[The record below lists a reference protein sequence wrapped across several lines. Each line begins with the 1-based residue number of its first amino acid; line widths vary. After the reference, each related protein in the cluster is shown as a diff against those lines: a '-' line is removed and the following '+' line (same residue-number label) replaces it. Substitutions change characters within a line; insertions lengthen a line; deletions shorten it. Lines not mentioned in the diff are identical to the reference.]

1 MNPSFF
7 QSLGG
12 IDRFLEVERDLTSRP
27 RDKLLARRTWWH
39 RELVSYTEFIRKN
52 NLDNEL
58 SVGDVEMIDQI
69 VNRLNDLRMS
79 ESLDIDLIETLF
91 LKIKSFFK

>member
-1 MNPSFF
+1 MNPSFL

-39 RELVSYTEFIRKN
+39 RELISYTEFIRKN
-52 NLDNEL
+52 KLDNQL
-58 SVGDVEMIDQI
+58 SVSDVEIIDQI
-69 VNRLNDLRMS
+69 VNRLNDLRIS

>member
-39 RELVSYTEFIRKN
+39 RELMSYTEFIRKN
-52 NLDNEL
+52 NLDNDL
-58 SVGDVEMIDQI
+58 SVGDVQIIDEI
-69 VNRLNDLRMS
+69 VNRLNDLRTS
-79 ESLDIDLIETLF
+79 ESLDTDLIETLF

>member
-1 MNPSFF
+1 MSLSFF

-12 IDRFLEVERDLTSRP
+12 IDRFLEVERDPNSRP

-39 RELVSYTEFIRKN
+39 RELSNYTEFIHKN
-52 NLDNEL
+52 HMDSKLSIEDIQIIDQVINKLNEL
-58 SVGDVEMIDQI
+58 RAVQ
-69 VNRLNDLRMS
+69 
-79 ESLDIDLIETLF
+79 SLDIDLIETLF

>member
-12 IDRFLEVERDLTSRP
+12 IDRFLEVDRDLTSRP

-39 RELVSYTEFIRKN
+39 RELISYTEFIHKN
-52 NLDNEL
+52 NLDSEL
-58 SVGDVEMIDQI
+58 SVGDVQVIDQI
-69 VNRLNDLRMS
+69 VNRLNELRTA
-79 ESLDIDLIETLF
+79 ESLDIDVIERLF
-91 LKIKSFFK
+91 LEIKSFFK

>member
-1 MNPSFF
+1 MNSSFF

-12 IDRFLEVERDLTSRP
+12 IDRFLEVERDPNSRP

-39 RELVSYTEFIRKN
+39 RELSNYTEFIHKN
-52 NLDNEL
+52 HMDSKLSMEDIQIIDQVINKLNEL
-58 SVGDVEMIDQI
+58 RVAQ
-69 VNRLNDLRMS
+69 
-79 ESLDIDLIETLF
+79 SLDIDLIETLF